1 MATSDIALE
10 DYLALIEDGQRNE
23 SDQLETVTQRN
34 DDMISADAVKNIVGN
49 LALQME
55 NLTRQMEVAKTDALL
70 MTTNGVITTTAKE
83 ETVTELVTV
92 AENVFPIVPKFTIK
106 NPTTSVDEFLPFE
119 CSRNTN
125 TISTTTGNIFTTP
138 ITTMVYTQTPTTPVT
153 TTYNRLYQT
162 TPLIPLVPQS
172 QSNLSGSQFD
182 LIQQQLSLL
191 TQAVS
196 LLTILINNS
205 QKPKLMEPKIFSYE
219 KEDNLQTFLEY
230 FEEYCQKRYPQ
241 SPDQWVRLLEKYLS
255 GKFLRLYTVITKKES
270 EYRIVKEVLLKWYK
284 QEEKKRNENKL
295 RAYHSAKR
303 QTGEDVNLFA
313 LRLEQLAGQAF
324 PGVNMREHESL
335 RTAFILSL
343 PTTVQSKLREFI
355 IQNEMCTQ
363 TKVPW
368 DKLVLLADSY
378 DRELCTIQN
387 IETTEMRPSSQFVP
401 SRQEVEVIQIDE
413 ISPKTTSWSEILKR
427 SPPKRPM
434 YNNTPRKTTPL
445 QNNNDNRVQTGS
457 IQQPKDKNCTYCGRI
472 GHTIEE
478 CYKANGICSYCKI
491 KGHIRSD
498 CRNIPRERRVDNIIT
513 MRCPYCTGKHL
524 GMNCPSRNRGN
535 HNVADDDSFTA
546 GNRNLEKN
554 QTGNPPRQMTPLPP
568 RNRNNSRNFENS
580 TRTLTNDPWAASGA
594 KPKTNYMTDCTMCGE
609 SHVEGNCH
617 GDPGNFPAPQ

>member
-1 MATSDIALE
+1 MATADISLE

-106 NPTTSVDEFLPFE
+106 NPTTSVDELLPFE

-125 TISTTTGNIFTTP
+125 TISTTTVNIFTTP

-162 TPLIPLVPQS
+162 TPLIPRVSQA
-172 QSNLSGSQFD
+172 QSNLSLSQCD
-182 LIQQQLSLL
+182 LMQQQLSIL

-335 RTAFILSL
+335 RTVSILNL
-343 PTTVQSKLREFI
+343 PTTVQTIFI

-368 DKLVLLADSY
+368 
-378 DRELCTIQN
+378 
-387 IETTEMRPSSQFVP
+387 
-401 SRQEVEVIQIDE
+401 
-413 ISPKTTSWSEILKR
+413 
-427 SPPKRPM
+427 
-434 YNNTPRKTTPL
+434 
-445 QNNNDNRVQTGS
+445 
-457 IQQPKDKNCTYCGRI
+457 
-472 GHTIEE
+472 
-478 CYKANGICSYCKI
+478 
-491 KGHIRSD
+491 
-498 CRNIPRERRVDNIIT
+498 
-513 MRCPYCTGKHL
+513 
-524 GMNCPSRNRGN
+524 
-535 HNVADDDSFTA
+535 
-546 GNRNLEKN
+546 
-554 QTGNPPRQMTPLPP
+554 
-568 RNRNNSRNFENS
+568 
-580 TRTLTNDPWAASGA
+580 
-594 KPKTNYMTDCTMCGE
+594 
-609 SHVEGNCH
+609 
-617 GDPGNFPAPQ
+617 